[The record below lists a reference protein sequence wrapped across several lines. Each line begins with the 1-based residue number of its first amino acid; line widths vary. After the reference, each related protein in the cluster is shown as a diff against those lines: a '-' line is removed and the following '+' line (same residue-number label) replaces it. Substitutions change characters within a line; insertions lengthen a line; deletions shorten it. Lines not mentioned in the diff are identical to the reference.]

1 MSVRIGLAGGR
12 GYVGEELLGLMFK
25 NPDFEVVYV
34 GSRGLAGR
42 PVVSEYR
49 DLPTD
54 LVFQDLSPSSIGA
67 CPADVWILAQANG
80 QAEGLAEVISQ
91 TDAKIIDISSDF
103 RFTDRWTY
111 GLPEKNMADI
121 RESRRVANPGCYAT
135 AAQLALL
142 PLHAMLEGKPTV
154 FGISGFSGA
163 GRTPNDKN
171 DPQRLANNILPYS
184 LTGHTHEHEIS
195 RHLGREV
202 AFMPHVA
209 SFFRGI
215 SVTVNTKLAQAVTV
229 AQLVATFKTYY
240 EVFPMVA
247 VQQDIPEIQ
256 QVVGTNQALVGGFC
270 VDARSGRDVT
280 LVCVIDNLRKGAA
293 SQAIQNL
300 NLMCGL
306 ASEKGLLS

>member
-1 MSVRIGLAGGR
+1 
-12 GYVGEELLGLMFK
+12 
-25 NPDFEVVYV
+25 
-34 GSRGLAGR
+34 
-42 PVVSEYR
+42 
-49 DLPTD
+49 
-54 LVFQDLSPSSIGA
+54 
-67 CPADVWILAQANG
+67 
-80 QAEGLAEVISQ
+80 
-91 TDAKIIDISSDF
+91 
-103 RFTDRWTY
+103 
-111 GLPEKNMADI
+111 
-121 RESRRVANPGCYAT
+121 
-135 AAQLALL
+135 
-142 PLHAMLEGKPTV
+142 MLEGKPTV

-229 AQLVATFKTYY
+229 AQLVATFETYY

-256 QVVGTNQALVGGFC
+256 QVVGTNQALVGGFASMPGP
-270 VDARSGRDVT
+270 DEM
-280 LVCVIDNLRKGAA
+280 LR
-293 SQAIQNL
+293 
-300 NLMCGL
+300 
-306 ASEKGLLS
+306 